1 MTFQVEL
8 VSPESIS
15 YSGEAEM
22 VIARTLEGGDIAFQP
37 GHVPFIG
44 VLAVW
49 SVDVI
54 RSDGARDTIA
64 VHQGFIQVA
73 GTKVSILSDVS
84 ESAGDIDVARA
95 EEARSSA
102 EQALASARD
111 AEAAAGAVARAELR
125 LRVASAELSASGG
138 SNLSS
143 VCSWIDGRISRPGRT
158 PQVCPTHGGRR
169 SSAPCGTWTAS
180 PVTVCGPRPMC
191 SARP

>member
-102 EQALASARD
+102 EQALAVDRD
-111 AEAAAGAVARAELR
+111 DGDAVGALARAELR
-125 LRVASAELSASGG
+125 LRVASA
-138 SNLSS
+138 
-143 VCSWIDGRISRPGRT
+143 
-158 PQVCPTHGGRR
+158 
-169 SSAPCGTWTAS
+169 
-180 PVTVCGPRPMC
+180 
-191 SARP
+191 

>member
-102 EQALASARD
+102 EQALASDRD
-111 AEAAAGAVARAELR
+111 DEDAAGALARAELR
-125 LRVASAELSASGG
+125 LRVASA
-138 SNLSS
+138 
-143 VCSWIDGRISRPGRT
+143 
-158 PQVCPTHGGRR
+158 
-169 SSAPCGTWTAS
+169 
-180 PVTVCGPRPMC
+180 
-191 SARP
+191 

>member
-8 VSPESIS
+8 VSPEAIS

-54 RSDGARDTIA
+54 RPDGDRDTIA
-64 VHQGFIQVA
+64 VHQGFVQVA

-95 EEARSSA
+95 EAAKSTA
-102 EQALASARD
+102 EQALTADRD
-111 AEAAAGAVARAELR
+111 DEDATGALHRAELR
-125 LRVASAELSASGG
+125 LRVAGA
-138 SNLSS
+138 
-143 VCSWIDGRISRPGRT
+143 
-158 PQVCPTHGGRR
+158 
-169 SSAPCGTWTAS
+169 
-180 PVTVCGPRPMC
+180 
-191 SARP
+191 

>member
-8 VSPESIS
+8 VSPEAIS

-54 RSDGARDTIA
+54 RPDGERDTIA
-64 VHQGFIQVA
+64 VHQGFVQVA

-95 EEARSSA
+95 EEARSIA
-102 EQALASARD
+102 EQALAADRD
-111 AEAAAGAVARAELR
+111 DEDAAGALSRAELR
-125 LRVASAELSASGG
+125 LRVASA
-138 SNLSS
+138 
-143 VCSWIDGRISRPGRT
+143 
-158 PQVCPTHGGRR
+158 
-169 SSAPCGTWTAS
+169 
-180 PVTVCGPRPMC
+180 
-191 SARP
+191 

>member
-1 MTFQVEL
+1 MTVQVEL

-84 ESAGDIDVARA
+84 ESADDIDVARA
-95 EEARSSA
+95 EEARSGA
-102 EQALASARD
+102 EQALAADRD
-111 AEAAAGAVARAELR
+111 DEDAAGALARAELR
-125 LRVASAELSASGG
+125 LRVASA
-138 SNLSS
+138 
-143 VCSWIDGRISRPGRT
+143 
-158 PQVCPTHGGRR
+158 
-169 SSAPCGTWTAS
+169 
-180 PVTVCGPRPMC
+180 
-191 SARP
+191 